1 MTTDAFGL
9 WKLRDMG
16 HVNSDEERERTTN
29 ANTKIGERLHQPPLP
44 PLPPSSRPSLLEGQ
58 RVGRHQRISSLHF
71 CAVLVTSSHSSELS
85 DKSVKA
91 GLGNGEA
98 KTGSFVT
105 TISEL

>member
-1 MTTDAFGL
+1 M
-9 WKLRDMG
+9 KK
-16 HVNSDEERERTTN
+16 EREQRTQIRKLGN
-29 ANTKIGERLHQPPLP
+29 GCINRLP

-58 RVGRHQRISSLHF
+58 RVGRHQRILSLHF

>member
-1 MTTDAFGL
+1 M
-9 WKLRDMG
+9 KK
-16 HVNSDEERERTTN
+16 EREQRTQIRKLGN
-29 ANTKIGERLHQPPLP
+29 GCINRLSP